1 MYRNDLSEDRWAS
14 RRELAPAPS
23 PRPRPRRRRRRR
35 RRRRSGI
42 GAILPLVCVLLG
54 ALYVVPH
61 IAGRGL
67 LPSSDTRDE
76 LPEEIAAFARQNGLT
91 AGDYPE
97 EIVALLERNPE
108 TEDFVLNYPLEHG
121 KPHDGALT
129 EEETAASTPLF
140 LQWDK
145 RWGYLDYGSSVAALS
160 GCGPVCLSMAGYSL
174 TRDEDAFRPDKV
186 IRFALDHGYC
196 VSGNGSKWTLISEG
210 GEELGLDVTELP
222 LDENRM
228 VRALEAGQLIICIMG
243 PGVFTT
249 TGHYIVLTGVEDGKF
264 QVNDPNSREN
274 SQKLWDYDE
283 FADQIRNLWA
293 IGT

>member
-14 RRELAPAPS
+14 QRELAPAPS
-23 PRPRPRRRRRRR
+23 PRPRPRRRRR

-42 GAILPLVCVLLG
+42 GAILPLVCVLLA

-67 LPSSDTRDE
+67 LPSGGTGGE
-76 LPEEIAAFARQNGLT
+76 LPKEIAAFASQNGLT
-91 AGDYPE
+91 AQDYPQ

-129 EEETAASTPLF
+129 EEETAASAPLF

-145 RWGYLDYGSSVAALS
+145 RWGYLDYGGSVVVLS

-174 TRDEDAFRPDKV
+174 TRDEDTFRPDKV
-186 IRFALDHGYC
+186 VQFALDHGYC
-196 VSGNGSKWTLISEG
+196 VPGNGSKWTLISEG

-274 SQKLWDYDE
+274 SQKLWDYAE

-293 IGT
+293 IGA